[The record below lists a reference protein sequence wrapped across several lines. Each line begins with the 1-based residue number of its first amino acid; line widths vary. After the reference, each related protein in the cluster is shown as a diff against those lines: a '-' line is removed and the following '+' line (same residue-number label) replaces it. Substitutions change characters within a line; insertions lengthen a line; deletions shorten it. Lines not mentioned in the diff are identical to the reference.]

1 MSDILKRSI
10 SGAVFV
16 LIMIAAFVYS
26 SYSAVSLL
34 FLLTLIGLKEFYQLF
49 STKNLFL
56 PQKRIGLIGGGVFF
70 WVMTAVHFDWLN
82 ATAYLILVPLFFIV
96 LIGELYRNKKEPV
109 VNIALTF
116 FAWIYIPLLFFSIV
130 LIRDFFPSDQW
141 KFVIGMFITIWAN
154 DSFAYLTGRWL
165 GKNKLFE
172 RISPKKTWEGTF
184 GGVFFAMIFAV
195 TFSQLF
201 ELDFVF
207 WLVSGLLIAIAS
219 VLGDLFESLLKRS
232 AGVKDS
238 GNIMPGHGGVLDR
251 FDAALFAG
259 PVFLLWMIIYYSA

>member
-16 LIMIAAFVYS
+16 FIMISAFVYN
-26 SYSAVSLL
+26 SYTAFVLL
-34 FLLTLIGLKEFYQLF
+34 FLLTIIGLNEFYQLF
-49 STKNLFL
+49 RAKSTFSL
-56 PQKRIGLIGGGVFF
+56 QKITAIIGGGTVFF
-70 WVMTAVHFDWLN
+70 ILSAVHFEWLN
-82 ATAYLILVPLFFIV
+82 LFAYLVFVPLFFSI
-96 LIGELYRNKKEPV
+96 LIIELYRDKKEPIA
-109 VNIALTF
+109 NIALTF
-116 FAWIYIPLLFFSIV
+116 FGWLYIPVLFFSLV
-130 LIRDFFPSDQW
+130 LIRDFFPSNQW